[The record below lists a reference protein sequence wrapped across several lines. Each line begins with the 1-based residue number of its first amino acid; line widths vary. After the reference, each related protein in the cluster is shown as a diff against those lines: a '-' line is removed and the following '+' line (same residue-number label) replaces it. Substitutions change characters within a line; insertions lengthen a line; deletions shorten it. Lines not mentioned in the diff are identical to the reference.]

1 MEVSMAEQLMLD
13 QFKKPLG
20 IKPPAPVESAWKEP
34 APVKQAEPEQLG
46 LFGSSPARK
55 GRRKK
60 N

>member
-1 MEVSMAEQLMLD
+1 MAEQLMLD